1 MHILAAFLI
10 GIGFFSLY
18 QPIEP
23 VPERQLT
30 VYNLDRPQFEVTHEV
45 VALSEIEKRRIVKQ
59 NYDYSCGSA
68 ALATLL
74 KHHLGEPFDEQQVI
88 RGLLKHGDVQR
99 IQERRAFSLLDMK
112 KFVTALG
119 YEANGYKADMSDLAS
134 SEYWPCIVPI
144 KFFGYRHFIVVKGIH
159 KGHVFVADP
168 WRGHSS
174 YTTDQFKKIWY
185 QNVMFLVTA
194 RGNAARPLGNL
205 ALIRDDLRFIDEEIT
220 RFALFE
226 QDQVAR
232 QLDIHRS
239 LDEVSGDTY
248 YYK

>member
-1 MHILAAFLI
+1 MHIFVAFLI
-10 GIGFFSLY
+10 GIGFFSIY

-23 VPERQLT
+23 VPEKQMT
-30 VYNLDRPQFEVTHEV
+30 VHHLDRPQFEVTHDIT
-45 VALSEIEKRRIVKQ
+45 ALSEIEKRRIVKQ

-74 KHHLGEPFDEQQVI
+74 KFHLGENFTEQQVI
-88 RGLLKHGDVQR
+88 QGLLRHGDVRR

-112 KFVTALG
+112 KFVAALG
-119 YEANGYKADMSDLAS
+119 YEANGYKAELSDLAS

-144 KFFGYRHFIVVKGIH
+144 KFFGYRHFVVVKGIH

-174 YTTDQFKKIWY
+174 YTTAQFEEIWY
-185 QNVMFLVTA
+185 QNVMFLVSSKTS
-194 RGNAARPLGNL
+194 RPAGNL

-226 QDQVAR
+226 QDRVPR
-232 QLDIHRS
+232 QQDILRK
-239 LDEVSGDTY
+239 LNEADGDTY

>member
-10 GIGFFSLY
+10 GIGFFAIYHPLEKVPDNRVTVLDLTKT
-18 QPIEP
+18 QFAINHP
-23 VPERQLT
+23 VAP
-30 VYNLDRPQFEVTHEV
+30 
-45 VALSEIEKRRIVKQ
+45 LSEIESRRIVKQ

-74 KHHLGEPFDEQQVI
+74 KHHLGEEFTEQQVI
-88 RGLLKHGDVQR
+88 YGLLQHGDAKR

-112 KFVTALG
+112 KFVNALG
-119 YEANGYKADMSDLAS
+119 YEANGYNAKIEDLAS

-144 KFFGYRHFIVVKGIH
+144 KFFGYRHFVVVKGIH

-174 YTTDQFKKIWY
+174 YTVPQFQEIWY
-185 QNVMFLVTA
+185 QNVMFLVS
-194 RGNAARPLGNL
+194 PKESSPVGNL

-220 RFALFE
+220 RFALFQ
-226 QDQVAR
+226 QDMVEK
-232 QLDIHRS
+232 QLDAQRV
-239 LDEVSGDTY
+239 LNESGGETLY
-248 YYK
+248 FRN